1 MTTGSTQSPGRN
13 SRGNTVYK
21 INEVTLQRVQLAR
34 ITPARM
40 TEILQALE
48 TALNKYGTEDAS
60 VTLEYVQDGD
70 VFTEVDLVPVVT
82 IGLRKAIP
90 ADSSP
95 RLVLRGDG

>member
-13 SRGNTVYK
+13 SRGNAVYK

-60 VTLEYVQDGD
+60 VTLEYVQEGD
-70 VFTEVDLVPVVT
+70 VFTEVDLVPTLT